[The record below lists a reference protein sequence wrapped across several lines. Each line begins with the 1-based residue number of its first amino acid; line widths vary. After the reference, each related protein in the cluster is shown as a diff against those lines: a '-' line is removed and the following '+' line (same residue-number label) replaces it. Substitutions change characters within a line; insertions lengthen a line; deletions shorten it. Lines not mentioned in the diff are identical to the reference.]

1 MGSTGTHRKD
11 GVCSVKEYPFEVYA
25 MCEFEGCRTVSYMT
39 KGHHDKKK
47 FIDEIKEQYKADVDI
62 SKVQHSWG
70 KVIPFCGDSQC
81 VLHTFN
87 KPVRGSFPMTYV
99 NV

>member
-1 MGSTGTHRKD
+1 
-11 GVCSVKEYPFEVYA
+11 
-25 MCEFEGCRTVSYMT
+25 MT

-99 NV
+99 NVQRTEPVGALGPMILGTGWREARGVMYR